1 MFWKDGLS
9 RKFASEHDLFCN
21 NWKDGIYFSQKIWYF
36 PPPLAKKQTCPCP
49 EKIHLRVTSPASL
62 KKIIFILENI
72 AFLLK
77 HHFDWHP
84 RKGPR
89 SSHQRCSTRN
99 SVLRNFAKITG
110 KNMCQILFFNKA
122 TGLRPAT
129 LLKKRLW
136 RRCFPVNFAKF
147 PRISGRLI
155 LEVIHFRRILTYY
168 KFNVSYNLNLASF
181 FCNNYFYPFNAGK

>member
-9 RKFASEHDLFCN
+9 RKFESEHDLFCN

-36 PPPLAKKQTCPCP
+36 PPPLAKKQTCSCP

-122 TGLRPAT
+122 TGLRLAT

-147 PRISGRLI
+147 LRTHFLQNIPGRLLI
-155 LEVIHFRRILTYY
+155 RIGEVMSRKGPPTLRKLSFQFRY
-168 KFNVSYNLNLASF
+168 
-181 FCNNYFYPFNAGK
+181 